1 MPYEEILYAAKGSIG
16 YLTLNNPQK
25 INALSKKMI
34 GEIIRVLG
42 EIADA
47 SRYVLAIG
55 KQGFYAQ
62 VDQPDN
68 NAMHYAKHTIA
79 MSLSAEDAQNG
90 IDAFLNK
97 KTPIW
102 KDR

>member
-1 MPYEEILYAAKGSIG
+1 LAVETE
-16 YLTLNNPQK
+16 
-25 INALSKKMI
+25 ALA
-34 GEIIRVLG
+34 LQ
-42 EIADA
+42 IADA
-47 SRYVLAIG
+47 SRFVLAVG

-62 VDQPDN
+62 LDQPDN
-68 NAMHYAKHTIA
+68 NAMRCAKHTIA
-79 MSLSAEDAQNG
+79 MNLSAKDAQHG